1 MKIRSGF
8 VSNSSSSSFCVH
20 GAHIDSDEIMDL
32 INSIGSAFPESKQIS
47 ELVTKC
53 KVEYEDGSLFEH
65 GNLDKLLNQIFEK
78 TQIEFI
84 LNWECEAIWL
94 GRSYETLKD
103 DETGAQFKASA
114 ESEIRKYLPHATIEF
129 INEEVGY

>member
-32 INSIGSAFPESKQIS
+32 INSIGAAFPESKQIS

-53 KVEYEDGSLFEH
+53 KAEYEDGSLFEN

-78 TQIEFI
+78 TQIEYI

-94 GRSYETLKD
+94 GRSYKTLGD
-103 DETGAQFKASA
+103 DETGAQFKESA
-114 ESEIRKYLPHATIEF
+114 ESEIRKYLPHTTIEF